1 MRHVTA
7 TVDRI
12 GLLQIDS
19 VNVLTRAHYLPLF
32 SRLGP
37 YDRALLD
44 RASGR
49 APRRLVEYWA
59 HEASLVP
66 PSTQRLLRWR
76 MRRSEEAW
84 GGMRSIAA
92 QRPDL
97 VQAVRDELKD
107 RTVPMTA
114 GQVEAALEHDVP
126 RAKVD
131 WGWNWSEVKRALE
144 FLFYA
149 GEISSAGRT
158 TSFERRYAVPGAG
171 PAARRRRRA
180 GPQRPR
186 GVRRADPDRGP
197 GARRRERALPARLLP
212 APSGR
217 LARGGRRTGR
227 QPASCCP
234 WRSRAGGR
242 PGYLHRDAR
251 LPRRVDARAL
261 LVPFDPLVWF
271 RWRAEHL
278 FGFHY
283 RIEIYVPAEKR
294 VHGYYVLPFLLGDR
308 LVARV
313 DLKADRQSGALL
325 VRSAYAEDHAPPETA
340 AELAAE
346 LHDMARWLDLDDVRV
361 EERGDLAAALSV
373 EVSAGLSPS
382 TVPASARRTPARRR
396 RRPGRRRGRADRRRR
411 AGSSRPSRSPGAAPQ
426 RRRSTVTPD
435 QPTATAAASGSC
447 RSSARSSGQPR
458 VGRGQRG
465 PCPGSSRYASAS
477 RGDPRA
483 ERPGGRAAGAGPAT
497 AGAPAP

>member
-1 MRHVTA
+1 VTTSRPVRLTVARARRVAIAAQGLAAPRPAVPTMRHLSS
-7 TVDRI
+7 TVERI

-19 VNVLTRAHYLPLF
+19 VNVLSRAHYLPLF
-32 SRLGP
+32 SRLGT

-44 RASGR
+44 RASSR

-66 PSTQRLLRWR
+66 PTTLPLLRWR

-84 GGMRSIAA
+84 GGIRSIVA
-92 QRPDL
+92 QRPEL
-97 VQAVRDELKD
+97 VQAVRDELRD

-158 TSFERRYAVPGAG
+158 TSFERRYAVPERVLPRAVVEA
-171 PAARRRRRA
+171 PDPTDEEAFVELTRIAARAHGVATEPCLRDYFRLRPEDSRA
-180 GPQRPR
+180 A
-186 GVRRADPDRGP
+186 VA
-197 GARRRERALPARLLP
+197 ALVDAGELLP
-212 APSGR
+212 VEVEG
-217 LARGGRRTGR
+217 
-227 QPASCCP
+227 
-234 WRSRAGGR
+234 WGR

-261 LVPFDPLVWF
+261 LVPFDPLIWF

-294 VHGYYVLPFLLGDR
+294 VHGYYVLPFLLGER

-313 DLKADRQSGALL
+313 DLKADRQASAGTGVLR
-325 VRSAYAEDHAPPETA
+325 VRSAYAEEHAPPQTA

-346 LHDMARWLDLDDVRV
+346 LATMAGWLGLDEVAV
-361 EERGDLAAALSV
+361 EPRGDLAAALAL
-373 EVSAGLSPS
+373 EVK
-382 TVPASARRTPARRR
+382 RR
-396 RRPGRRRGRADRRRR
+396 
-411 AGSSRPSRSPGAAPQ
+411 
-426 RRRSTVTPD
+426 
-435 QPTATAAASGSC
+435 
-447 RSSARSSGQPR
+447 
-458 VGRGQRG
+458 
-465 PCPGSSRYASAS
+465 
-477 RGDPRA
+477 
-483 ERPGGRAAGAGPAT
+483 
-497 AGAPAP
+497 